1 MSVEQILLQNVAANS
16 NFHPVTKSEVKQEP
30 AKSDGLNV
38 PDLVISLTPLSFIF
52 SWAILLLALRKLRTN
67 LDNKMVF
74 TINSL
79 QQVPCKNCRFFSNNH
94 YLKCAVKP
102 DTVLTE
108 EAINCQEYSP
118 KKGKFPPKNFF
129 G

>member
-1 MSVEQILLQNVAANS
+1 MSFEQILLENVAAS
-16 NFHPVTKSEVKQEP
+16 KNFHQVTQSEVKQEQANP
-30 AKSDGLNV
+30 DGLNV
-38 PDLVISLTPLSFIF
+38 TDLVISLSPLSFVF
-52 SWAILLLALRKLRTN
+52 SWAIFLVILRKLRTN

-74 TINSL
+74 SINSL
-79 QQVPCKNCRFFSNNH
+79 QKVPCKNCRFFSNNH

-102 DTVLTE
+102 DIVLTE
-108 EAINCQEYSP
+108 EAINCHEYSP